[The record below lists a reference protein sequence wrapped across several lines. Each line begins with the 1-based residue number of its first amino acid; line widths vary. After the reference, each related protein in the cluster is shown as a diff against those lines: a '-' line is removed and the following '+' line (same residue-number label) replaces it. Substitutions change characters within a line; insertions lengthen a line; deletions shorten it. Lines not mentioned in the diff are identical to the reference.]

1 MLKLFLFFPLALFGK
16 ISFDFSRETPKVL
29 RSVYP
34 AIRAAEMPHEKKIYT
49 KEIIQHTHVATG
61 FQFESPT
68 DTGMVDVSMNLGM
81 SKKPLGVKE
90 SILCFSFPKV
100 MMYKKF
106 MEEEDSHKGFL
117 GAGFSYNGLIND
129 FSEENARALQAGLS
143 MVMEF
148 APKNRSTHVFQIDFS
163 QAIRQQT
170 PMNQPSQILPTTTIE
185 FCYGAGF

>member
-1 MLKLFLFFPLALFGK
+1 MFRLFLLVPLALFGK
-16 ISFDFSRETPKVL
+16 VSFDFSRETPKVL

-34 AIRAAEMPHEKKIYT
+34 AIRAAEMPHDKKIYT

-68 DTGMVDVSMNLGM
+68 DAGMVDVSMNLGM

-90 SILCFSFPKV
+90 SILCFSFPRV

-106 MEEEDSHKGFL
+106 MDEEDSHKGFF

-129 FSEENARALQAGLS
+129 FSAQNARNLQAGLS
-143 MVMEF
+143 MLMEY
-148 APKNRSTHVFQIDFS
+148 APKNRSTHVFKIDFS
-163 QAIRQQT
+163 QAVRYKT
-170 PMNQPSQILPTTTIE
+170 ELNESSRILPTTMIE

>member
-1 MLKLFLFFPLALFGK
+1 MLRLFLLVPLALFGK

-49 KEIIQHTHVATG
+49 REIIQHTHVATG
-61 FQFESPT
+61 FQFETPT
-68 DTGMVDVSMNLGM
+68 DAGMVDVSMNLGM

-90 SILCFSFPKV
+90 SILCFSFPRV

-106 MEEEDSHKGFL
+106 MDEEDSHKGFF

-129 FSEENARALQAGLS
+129 FSAQNARNLQAGLS
-143 MVMEF
+143 MLMEY

-163 QAIRQQT
+163 QTVRYKT
-170 PMNQPSQILPTTTIE
+170 ELNESSRILPTTMIE